1 MEKSTPHYKLAVVQA
16 AVARL
21 GAAAFTKAAL
31 DGGRAM
37 GLTSAEM
44 LGIMA
49 SLSSVSRRRGGNF
62 LKSMTTYA
70 DHTVWQDVYHADTPN
85 GKEAYIKIT
94 ERSDGAPVI
103 QFKEK

>member
-1 MEKSTPHYKLAVVQA
+1 VEKRTPHYPLAPIQA

-21 GAAAFTKAAL
+21 GAAAFTKTAL

-44 LGIMA
+44 LVVIAG
-49 SLSSVSRRRGGNF
+49 LSRRDF
-62 LKSMTTYA
+62 FKSMTSYA
-70 DHTVWQDVYHADTPN
+70 DHRVWQDVYRSATPV

-94 ERSDGAPVI
+94 LRDRAPVI